1 MYFKS
6 KKGEKG
12 LLCKNVEIEPPAGPP
27 SKPLGIEDHVNYI
40 TNTQMRKF
48 CKEIIGKIQKLGKDI
63 EMKPLQWGLSFKY
76 ANRVIAY
83 VSTRR
88 KSFYINY
95 PYRGSWYWL
104 PTEKKRDFSS
114 DIIEKIR
121 DFYLKLKGE

>member
-12 LLCKNVEIEPPAGPP
+12 LLCKNVEIQPPAGPP

-48 CKEIIGKIQKLGKDI
+48 RREIIGKIQKLGKDI
-63 EMKPLQWGLSFKY
+63 EMKPLQWRLSFKY

-95 PYRGSWYWL
+95 PYRGS
-104 PTEKKRDFSS
+104 
-114 DIIEKIR
+114 
-121 DFYLKLKGE
+121 